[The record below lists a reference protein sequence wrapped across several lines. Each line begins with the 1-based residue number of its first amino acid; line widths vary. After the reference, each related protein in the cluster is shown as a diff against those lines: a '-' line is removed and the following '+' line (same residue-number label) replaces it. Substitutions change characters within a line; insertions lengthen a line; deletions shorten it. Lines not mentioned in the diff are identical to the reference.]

1 MGEWLLKGE
10 VAPVMATDA
19 LEVER
24 AFKVALWCAQA
35 RPTMRTV
42 ILMLEGH
49 VEVPFPP
56 PPATSS

>member
-1 MGEWLLKGE
+1 M
-10 VAPVMATDA
+10 MATDAAVDA

-24 AFKVALWCAQA
+24 ALKVALWCAQA

-49 VEVPFPP
+49 VVVPFPP